1 MFRTIVTWGVAG
13 VVFLAM
19 HAARGALCE
28 MCVGQVCIATEG
40 KCSACGKA
48 TGSGALT
55 LCPACSEKQGRCE
68 HCLALHEPG
77 KLPPSPKAADSKSN
91 QPDSRPKK
99 VPSIDMKKSGHYLAG
114 LWQYEMDVTAPGTRE
129 ESRVGRLAYA
139 EHRATPA
146 EINDFH
152 QTPWGP
158 IYWVG
163 KTKGPG
169 EHGWMPRP
177 ADRVDRKGRL
187 LPLPGNGPKL
197 RELNEADDGKTVEA
211 AVGTRI
217 FVRLRGNPT
226 TGYQWQFAKKPD
238 PALTPLGDA
247 QYAPD
252 RQAPVAIGAGGTF
265 TFSFR
270 AVRPGAA
277 TVRLVYVRPWEKD
290 KPPEQTF
297 TLAVQVVA
305 TSETPAER

>member
-1 MFRTIVTWGVAG
+1 MFRRTVARCVAG
-13 VVFLAM
+13 LLFLAGY
-19 HAARGALCE
+19 AVQGALCE
-28 MCVGQVCIATEG
+28 
-40 KCSACGKA
+40 S
-48 TGSGALT
+48 
-55 LCPACSEKQGRCE
+55 RCE
-68 HCLALHEPG
+68 DCLVLFAPG
-77 KLPPSPKAADSKSN
+77 ELPPPPKPGNFKSGEPKAKA
-91 QPDSRPKK
+91 KK
-99 VPSIDMKKSGHYLAG
+99 MSSIDMKKSGHYLAG
-114 LWQYEMDVTAPGTRE
+114 LWRYEMDVTAPGTRE

-139 EHRATPA
+139 EHRAAPA

-163 KTKGPG
+163 NTKGRG

-211 AVGTRI
+211 AVGTRL

-226 TGYQWQFAKKPD
+226 TGYQWQLAKAPD
-238 PALTPLGDA
+238 PALTSLGDA

-252 RQAPVAIGAGGTF
+252 RQTPVAMGAGGTF

-297 TLAVQVVA
+297 TLTAQVVA
-305 TSETPAER
+305 ASETPAER